1 MINFKAILLSVLAL
15 VSLCTLTGC
24 DYVEKTKLIDDLT
37 KQQELQKNRI
47 DALEK
52 QQEQYINKTE
62 LIEKQQNIIT
72 GSTRILTDAVKEIKK
87 QQNEFLF
94 TEFNP
99 AQTKYFILNNGSVGL
114 AGRVLSIDAVE
125 NGSVIRISLVNLLS
139 VPVSNIG
146 FHATWGAER
155 PTDPKAYD
163 KWQQLL
169 FSTSLKSSLQ
179 LMPGQWQDINLTLKG
194 ISPNNLSYLKLAIDM
209 TNIQF
214 DNLQPTATQQRKSK
228 K

>member
-1 MINFKAILLSVLAL
+1 MNFKAILLSVLAL
-15 VSLCTLTGC
+15 VSLYTLTGC

-155 PTDPKAYD
+155 PTVPKAYD

>member
-24 DYVEKTKLIDDLT
+24 DYVEKTKLIDNLT

-47 DALEK
+47 EALEK

-62 LIEKQQNIIT
+62 LIEKQQNIIA

-125 NGSVIRISLVNLLS
+125 NGSIIRISLVNLLS
-139 VPVSNIG
+139 VPVFNIG

-155 PTDPKAYD
+155 PTAPKTYD

-169 FSTSLKSSLQ
+169 FRTSLKSSLQ